1 MEPKRRQNSKR
12 PLFFIRFKRPQNF
25 FNCSRSTL
33 SANLDCFSSTEGR
46 IELVRYE
53 AANALSVFGTNAKAA
68 IPELMEL
75 YTNHDKR
82 IYQIAAKALKAID
95 AEAAAKTGVE

>member
-1 MEPKRRQNSKR
+1 M
-12 PLFFIRFKRPQNF
+12 
-25 FNCSRSTL
+25 
-33 SANLDCFSSTEGR
+33 
-46 IELVRYE
+46 RYE